1 MHIVRWKNISDVIG
15 LSKST
20 VARKMKEGTFPVPMR
35 LSENTVGWAMA
46 DINKWIEEQAKADR
60 QRKGIRL

>member
-20 VARKMKEGTFPVPMR
+20 VARKIKEGSFPPPMK
-35 LSENTVGWAMA
+35 LSENTVGWAIT
-46 DINKWIEEQAKADR
+46 DIEDWIKDQTKAALR
-60 QRKGIRL
+60 RKGVDA